1 MPDNAIETVVDLERQ
16 VLDLY
21 QELSALRDFEDAA
34 MEADERFEDLIAR
47 LKVAALTTIDD
58 IRHLI
63 AHMDRSNTDK
73 ASLILLL
80 AIGFA
85 GEVRAIEKARKQ
97 NACEVGQTWYPRSSS
112 NDRPRKDL

>member
-1 MPDNAIETVVDLERQ
+1 MPDNAIETVFDLEHQ

-21 QELSALRDFEDAA
+21 QELSALRDFEDEA
-34 MEADERFEDLIAR
+34 MEADVRFDDMIAR

-58 IRHLI
+58 IHYLV

-85 GEVRAIEKARKQ
+85 GEVRASEKARNQ
-97 NACEVGQTWYPRSSS
+97 ATSEAGQTWYSRSPS
-112 NDRPRKDL
+112 NDRPRKYL